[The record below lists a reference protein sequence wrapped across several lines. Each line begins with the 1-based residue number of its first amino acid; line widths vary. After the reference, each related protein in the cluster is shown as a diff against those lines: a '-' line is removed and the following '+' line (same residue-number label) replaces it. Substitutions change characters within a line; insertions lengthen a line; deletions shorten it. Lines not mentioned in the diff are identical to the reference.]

1 MPLISLTLGGYD
13 DIVPFITILIWNAV
27 NSDMPFLLN
36 LYSLNVSSSSAGV
49 CAVSSLPSP
58 LNGTHASELISLTSA
73 DDVVLK

>member
-1 MPLISLTLGGYD
+1 MTVCVFGD
-13 DIVPFITILIWNAV
+13 DILAVPFSALGFARDTI
-27 NSDMPFLLN
+27 
-36 LYSLNVSSSSAGV
+36 NVSSSSAGV